1 MNPLILKTLK
11 KLITYWGDINTF
23 PKIHRKMVSPYTAQE
38 LHNKLFLPGPSI
50 TYIFNYVTSE
60 LELVSD
66 SVKEILGEDPDKL
79 TFFDLFAMQP
89 LSEMAKTLKDQKA
102 SFKLFRQVYDED
114 TIFDYKLVFTSRFK
128 TKDGVIKTMLHQ
140 GMNMEVNDF
149 GQITKVYV
157 VHTEMSDVSFYDK
170 DSMSLIGYN
179 GLPSYYSL
187 NNWKDVEQ
195 LPNVNYS
202 LTNNQINL
210 VNLIAKGKTNKDI
223 SEIQGTSIETIKS
236 TRKKLL
242 KKTNKANMFELISD
256 CFAKGHIR

>member
-23 PKIHRKMVSPYTAQE
+23 PSIQKKMVSPYTIEQ
-38 LHNKLFLPGPSI
+38 LHAKLFLPGPSI

-60 LELVSD
+60 LEYVSD
-66 SVKEILGEDPDKL
+66 SVQDILGEDPNKL

-102 SFKLFRQVYDED
+102 SFKLFKKVYQED

-128 TKDGVIKTMLHQ
+128 RKDGTIKTMLHQ
-140 GMNMEVNDF
+140 GMNMEVNEF
-149 GQITKVYV
+149 GQLTKVYV
-157 VHTEMSDVSFYDK
+157 VHTEMSDVTFYDK
-170 DSMSLIGYN
+170 DSMSLIGFN

-202 LTNNQINL
+202 LTTNQ
-210 VNLIAKGKTNKDI
+210 VNLIKLIAEGKSNKEI
-223 SEIQGTSIETIKS
+223 SDLLGTSVETIKS

-242 KKTNKANMFELISD
+242 KKTSKANMFELISD
-256 CFAKGHIR
+256 CFAKGHIS